1 MAVSVDN
8 FHQRVIYTEG
18 EAVEDVDLTNQQIY
32 EHLGQFQNFRVS
44 GIADYLDDPTAPGTI
59 LDLENG
65 RQWNLQGLASNCSDL
80 VFAPYPGCGFF
91 APNGVAN
98 QLESID
104 GPLIFIDD
112 DDPFGGDP
120 DRVCPFRLPF
130 NVVLT
135 TAAGHATHPRID
147 LVELRCEWF
156 STDSTSRNFQDEV
169 TRALTSTST
178 NKRRAVQVTI
188 QIRQGTAAATPAY
201 PAPTTGYAAIGAILV
216 PATHNAAHD
225 VANWR
230 DLRMPMGKVV
240 PYDVPAH
247 LMYRQGATPWT
258 LATSNWCNVAPSLA
272 DFLYAQCPVGAMNGR
287 LVGVGLYGDNA
298 GGSTCNLKRILHDGV
313 TPTFTTLCNLQL
325 GDDLF
330 NTPEA
335 FRTKTVVQLMDDFAG
350 AGSAYAGTRLTN
362 RRIGTPMWCN
372 THPAGPAVARAA
384 NADDLAVLAIEING
398 DMGSTVS
405 LVRFYVA
412 QGM

>member
-1 MAVSVDN
+1 MTVSVDN
-8 FHQRVIYTEG
+8 FHQRVIYNEG
-18 EAVEDVDLTNQQIY
+18 ESVEDVDLTNAQIF

-65 RQWNLQGLASNCSDL
+65 NNWNLQGLASNCSDL
-80 VFAPYPGCGFF
+80 VFAPYPGCGYF

-104 GPLIFIDD
+104 GPLVFIDD
-112 DDPFGGDP
+112 DDPFGADP

-130 NVVLT
+130 NVTLT
-135 TAAGHATHPRID
+135 TAVGHATQPRID
-147 LVELRCEWF
+147 LVELRAVWF
-156 STDSTSRNFQDEV
+156 DTDSTSRNFQDEM
-169 TRALTSTST
+169 TRALTSTAF

-188 QIRQGTAAATPAY
+188 QIKQGTAAASPAY
-201 PAPTTGYAAIGAILV
+201 PAPSAGFAAIGAILV
-216 PATHNAAHD
+216 PALHNAAHS

-258 LATSNWCNVAPSLA
+258 LSTGNWCNVAPALA
-272 DFLYAQCPVGAMNGR
+272 DYLYAQCPVGAMNGR
-287 LVGVGLYGDNA
+287 LVGVGLYGNA
-298 GGSTCNLKRILHDGV
+298 SSSPLCILKRILHDGT
-313 TPTFTTLCNLQL
+313 TPTFTSLCNLGL
-325 GDDLF
+325 GDDLY
-330 NTPEA
+330 NTPEG
-335 FRTKTVVQLMDDFAG
+335 FRTKTAVQLMDDFAG
-350 AGSAYAGTRLTN
+350 GGSAYLGTRTAN

-384 NADDLAVLAIEING
+384 NADNLAVLAIEINDDAG
-398 DMGSTVS
+398 GTVS